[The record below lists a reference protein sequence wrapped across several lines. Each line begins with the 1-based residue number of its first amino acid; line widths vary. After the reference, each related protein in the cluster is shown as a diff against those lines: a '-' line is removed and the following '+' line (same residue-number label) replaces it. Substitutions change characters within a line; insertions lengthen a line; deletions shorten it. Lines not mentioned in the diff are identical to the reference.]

1 MSEMMMLVRADA
13 GPQIGIGH
21 VMRCLA
27 LAQAWLKVGGKATF
41 VSAADNPVL
50 EARLIEEGMHIAHI
64 GAQPGSDEDVQ
75 QTVRRARRKETAW
88 VVVDGYHF
96 GATYQHALK
105 ANALRVFWIDDYGH
119 AEYYAADWVL
129 NQNIHADES
138 LYRNRESYT
147 RLLLGPRYALLRGE
161 FLNWRNRRRSIPGV
175 ARKVL
180 VTMGGGDP
188 ANITLRVI
196 RALDKVA
203 VEGLEIIVVVGS
215 TNPNVEMLKATVRE
229 SKLIIQLKQTTS
241 EMPELMAWADL
252 AVSGGGST
260 CWELTFMGV
269 PSLVMVLAENQLGI
283 AGGLEQ
289 AGVAINLGWS
299 HQVSDTE
306 MAKTLQGLCQ
316 ARGQRAHMSWLGR
329 QLVDGTGA
337 SRVLQSLCVGQGI
350 REECDA
356 DSFVCQ

>member
-1 MSEMMMLVRADA
+1 MMMLVRADA

-50 EARLIEEGMHIAHI
+50 EARLIEEGMHVAHI
-64 GAQPGSDEDVQ
+64 AAQPGSDEDVQ
-75 QTVRRARRKETAW
+75 QTVRLARQKEAAW

-96 GATYQHALK
+96 RATYQHALK
-105 ANALRVFWIDDYGH
+105 ANGLRIFWIDDYGH

-129 NQNIHADES
+129 NQNMHADES

-147 RLLLGPRYALLRGE
+147 RLLLGPHYALLQRE
-161 FLNWRNRRRSIPGV
+161 FLNWRGWRRSTPAVG
-175 ARKVL
+175 RKVL

-203 VEGLEIIVVVGS
+203 VEGLEVIVVVGS
-215 TNPNVEMLKATVRE
+215 TNPHVEMLKATVHE
-229 SKLIIQLKQTTS
+229 SELMIRLKQTTS

-269 PSLVMVLAENQLGI
+269 PTITLILAENQKLAAMTLANRGVSMCLGEGKNVNPQSI
-283 AGGLEQ
+283 RRALTRLLKDRNTRQQMME
-289 AGVAINLGWS
+289 
-299 HQVSDTE
+299 
-306 MAKTLQGLCQ
+306 K
-316 ARGQRAHMSWLGR
+316 GQC
-329 QLVDGTGA
+329 LVDGSGA
-337 SRVLQSLCVGQGI
+337 KEIVKLLDKV
-350 REECDA
+350 
-356 DSFVCQ
+356 